1 MWEGKRVER
10 KRSSKRGVRVRKEL
24 EGVNQEGGGEMD
36 MGREKGW
43 KEPYQWKLIR
53 KEMDVT
59 VVP

>member
-24 EGVNQEGGGEMD
+24 EGVNQEGVGDMD

-43 KEPYQWKLIR
+43 KELLSVEVS
-53 KEMDVT
+53 KEREGRLL
-59 VVP
+59 